1 MTVHADCPYGPDDCP
16 KIEDLEVR
24 VRKMEANMNKI
35 LYIMYFIAGITSVEL
50 GIVII

>member
-1 MTVHADCPYGPDDCP
+1 
-16 KIEDLEVR
+16 
-24 VRKMEANMNKI
+24 MEANMNKI